1 MSQPQ
6 QVERPKMMM
15 IRTALSDKARAELID
30 FCAKHLKDDIDPV
43 RYANGLE
50 DEANLSSGALFEI
63 SGRHSKSGNPT
74 TVSFHAD
81 ADFCWEEIE

>member
-30 FCAKHLKDDIDPV
+30 FCAKHLKDDLDPV
-43 RYANGLE
+43 RYADALE
-50 DEANLSSGALFEI
+50 DGADRSNGVLLEI
-63 SGRHSKSGNPT
+63 AARDSKSGAPAT
-74 TVSFHAD
+74 ISFRAY

>member
-43 RYANGLE
+43 RYANALE
-50 DEANLSSGALFEI
+50 DEADRSNGVLLEI
-63 SGRHSKSGNPT
+63 SPHHSKRGIPET
-74 TVSFHAD
+74 IRFIDD
-81 ADFCWEEIE
+81 ADFCWEDVE

>member
-30 FCAKHLKDDIDPV
+30 FCTKHLKDDLDPV
-43 RYANGLE
+43 RYADALE
-50 DEANLSSGALFEI
+50 DGADRSNGVLLEI
-63 SGRHSKSGNPT
+63 AARDSKRGIPETIQFLN
-74 TVSFHAD
+74 D
-81 ADFCWEEIE
+81 EDFYWEEIE

>member
-1 MSQPQ
+1 
-6 QVERPKMMM
+6 MM

-30 FCAKHLKDDIDPV
+30 FCAKHLKDGLDPV
-43 RYANGLE
+43 RYANGFE
-50 DEANLSSGALFEI
+50 DEADLSISALFEI

-81 ADFCWEEIE
+81 ADFYWEDVE

>member
-1 MSQPQ
+1 
-6 QVERPKMMM
+6 MM

-30 FCAKHLKDDIDPV
+30 FCAKHLKDGLDPV

-50 DEANLSSGALFEI
+50 DEANLSISALFEI

-81 ADFCWEEIE
+81 ADFYWEDVE

>member
-1 MSQPQ
+1 
-6 QVERPKMMM
+6 MM

-30 FCAKHLKDDIDPV
+30 FCAKHLKDGLDPV

-50 DEANLSSGALFEI
+50 DEANLSISALFEI

-74 TVSFHAD
+74 TVSFHAG
-81 ADFCWEEIE
+81 ADFYWEDVE